1 MNEED
6 NSPKNEGM
14 SDVAGLDEEQWMRSV
29 VDRFSGSLTR
39 YAAGI
44 TRDLESARDVVQ
56 DTFLR
61 LWREEREKM
70 QDHLA
75 PWLFRVCRNRAVDHC
90 RKEGRMSPL
99 DNAFLERER
108 SDDPSPAAVAERSE
122 AAEQAYSYVE
132 ALPSNQR
139 EVVRLKFQ
147 NDLSYKEIAEV
158 TGLTVTN
165 VGFLLHT
172 ALKALRNR
180 MKLEG

>member
-1 MNEED
+1 
-6 NSPKNEGM
+6 
-14 SDVAGLDEEQWMRSV
+14 
-29 VDRFSGSLTR
+29 
-39 YAAGI
+39 
-44 TRDLESARDVVQ
+44 
-56 DTFLR
+56 
-61 LWREEREKM
+61 
-70 QDHLA
+70 
-75 PWLFRVCRNRAVDHC
+75 
-90 RKEGRMSPL
+90 MSPL